1 MFTALVFGCGGGAVY
16 VFVLRR
22 MCLHGLDWIGR
33 LGMNHCHDE
42 CCLRCYFSS
51 LVFSSLLLG
60 SMGLAL
66 RRSMCKTQYVNPCI
80 RDTFV

>member
-22 MCLHGLDWIGR
+22 MCLHGLDWIGG
-33 LGMNHCHDE
+33 LGMNYCHDE
-42 CCLRCYFSS
+42 CRLRCYFSS
-51 LVFSSLLLG
+51 LLLG
-60 SMGLAL
+60 SVGLAL
-66 RRSMCKTQYVNPCI
+66 RRSMCKTQYVNPCM